1 MVWIL
6 ISLDKIL
13 MKWEVTLK
21 TLFCK
26 NLSWHNQEKVQ
37 SEYRFGIEW
46 LCFFMK
52 EKINQNREEK
62 PR

>member
-1 MVWIL
+1 
-6 ISLDKIL
+6 